1 MYVIVIGSGR
11 LGSTISQ
18 DLSDLGHD
26 ICVIDRDAV
35 KLNSLGT
42 GFNGQ
47 RINGVE
53 FDSDNLISA
62 GIKQADVLLAVTPD
76 DNINITVSLVASKI
90 YHVPKIIARANDPAR
105 KYIYETLNIEIIN
118 PTQLSAEILK
128 NSLISRSTNCLLDVD
143 YANELFE
150 FKMEKTK
157 NILVEDL
164 ENEYGCRIVLTRNN
178 GTTMLA
184 YQKMHIHPGDL
195 VMCALPKNE
204 KERLV
209 KAFSKEAA
217 LWHLS

>member
-1 MYVIVIGSGR
+1 MYVVIIGCGR

-26 ICVIDRDAV
+26 VCVIDRNAG

-128 NSLISRSTNCLLDVD
+128 NSLISCSTNCLLDVD
-143 YANELFE
+143 FANELFE
-150 FKMEKTK
+150 FKMEKSK

-164 ENEYGCRIVLTRNN
+164 ENEYGCRVVLTRNN
-178 GTTMLA
+178 GTTTLA

-195 VMCALPKNE
+195 VMCALLKNE
-204 KERLV
+204 KKRLV